1 MVEEDKEEGKE
12 KKGRKKEKKNGKME
26 RNNLKVLD
34 EWYKEVEKES
44 IYHFIFKICLKN
56 EKNNK

>member
-1 MVEEDKEEGKE
+1 
-12 KKGRKKEKKNGKME
+12 ME

-44 IYHFIFKICLKN
+44 IYHFIFKICLKS

>member
-1 MVEEDKEEGKE
+1 
-12 KKGRKKEKKNGKME
+12 ME
-26 RNNLKVLD
+26 RNNFKVLD

-56 EKNNK
+56 EKHKKEK